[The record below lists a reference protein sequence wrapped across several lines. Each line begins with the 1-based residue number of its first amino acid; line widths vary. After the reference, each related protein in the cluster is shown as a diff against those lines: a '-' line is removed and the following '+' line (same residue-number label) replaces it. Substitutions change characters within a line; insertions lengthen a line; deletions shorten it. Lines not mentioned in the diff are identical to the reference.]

1 MAANTT
7 SMISRMAALEARL
20 AAVESENELLKMQLP
35 LEAFTEGLKAAS
47 PEHLA
52 AWAAACTAAAEGL
65 GEAPAKKG
73 KKAAKAAK
81 TAEEKAKK
89 TTNPEGP
96 AAWNAFIN
104 ATWHEM
110 AAEKG
115 VVGEHDDAF
124 KKASAAV
131 GITFA
136 IARAEASRRKA
147 ELDGKE
153 PKEPK
158 APKAKKAAAPAAS
171 APASPKAE
179 SPAASAPASPRAESP
194 VPAAPKTLP
203 APTAAQIKATLQED
217 PDAKGMTEEEF
228 DSYAKAIR
236 EENEEGFGWE
246 AVVVGGKAA
255 WLDASTGNVHSYDG
269 INLLGAWDAAKGVF
283 TAA

>member
-1 MAANTT
+1 MSTT
-7 SMISRMAALEARL
+7 VISMSARIAALEAGMADLR
-20 AAVESENELLKMQLP
+20 AENELLKAQMP

-73 KKAAKAAK
+73 KKAAK

-124 KKASAAV
+124 KKAAAAI

-136 IARAEASRRKA
+136 VARTEASRRKA
-147 ELDGKE
+147 ELEG
-153 PKEPK
+153 KEPK
-158 APKAKKAAAPAAS
+158 APKAPKEPKAKKAALPKAESPAAS

-194 VPAAPKTLP
+194 VPKTLP
-203 APTAAQIKATLQED
+203 APTEVQIKAATLECD
-217 PDAKGMTEEEF
+217 DEMRGL
-228 DSYAKAIR
+228 IR
-236 EENEEGFGWE
+236 EEHEANGWE
-246 AVVVGGKAA
+246 AVLAGGEAG
-255 WLDASTGNVHSYDG
+255 WLDPSTGTVHSYDG
-269 INLLGAWDAAKGVF
+269 EKVLGEWDAEKGVF
-283 TAA
+283 TIA

>member
-153 PKEPK
+153 PK

-171 APASPKAE
+171 APASP
-179 SPAASAPASPRAESP
+179 APASPRAESP

-255 WLDASTGNVHSYDG
+255 WLDATTGNVHSYDG

>member
-1 MAANTT
+1 MSTT
-7 SMISRMAALEARL
+7 VSSISARIAALEAGMADLR
-20 AAVESENELLKMQLP
+20 AENELLKMQMP

-73 KKAAKAAK
+73 KKAAK

-96 AAWNAFIN
+96 SAWNVFVN

-115 VVGEHDDAF
+115 VVSEAHDAAF

-131 GITFA
+131 GVTYQSA
-136 IARAEASRRKA
+136 MKEASRRKA
-147 ELDGKE
+147 ELEG
-153 PKEPK
+153 KEPK
-158 APKAKKAAAPAAS
+158 APKEPKAAAAVPK

-179 SPAASAPASPRAESP
+179 SPAASAPASSKAESP

-203 APTAAQIKATLQED
+203 APTEAQIKAATLECD
-217 PDAKGMTEEEF
+217 DEMRGL
-228 DSYAKAIR
+228 IR
-236 EENEEGFGWE
+236 EEHEANGWE
-246 AVVVGGKAA
+246 AVLAGGEAG
-255 WLDASTGNVHSYDG
+255 WLDPSTGTVHSYDG
-269 INLLGAWDAAKGVF
+269 EKMLGEWDAEKGVF
-283 TAA
+283 TIA

>member
-1 MAANTT
+1 MSTT
-7 SMISRMAALEARL
+7 VSSMSARIAALEAGMADLR
-20 AAVESENELLKMQLP
+20 AENELLKAQMP

-73 KKAAKAAK
+73 KKAAK

-124 KKASAAV
+124 KKAAAAI

-136 IARAEASRRKA
+136 VARTEASRRKA
-147 ELDGKE
+147 ELEG
-153 PKEPK
+153 KEPK
-158 APKAKKAAAPAAS
+158 APKEPKAKKAASPKPEVAVPASPKAESPAES

-179 SPAASAPASPRAESP
+179 SPA
-194 VPAAPKTLP
+194 PKTLP
-203 APTAAQIKATLQED
+203 APTEAQIKAATLECD
-217 PDAKGMTEEEF
+217 DEMRGL
-228 DSYAKAIR
+228 IR
-236 EENEEGFGWE
+236 EEHEANGWE
-246 AVVVGGKAA
+246 AVLAGGEAG
-255 WLDASTGNVHSYDG
+255 WLDPSTGTVHSYDG
-269 INLLGAWDAAKGVF
+269 EKVLGEWDAEKGIF
-283 TAA
+283 TIA

>member
-35 LEAFTEGLKAAS
+35 LDAFTAGLKAAS
-47 PEHLA
+47 PEDLA
-52 AWAAACTAAAEGL
+52 TWAAACTAAAEGL

-73 KKAAKAAK
+73 KKAAKPAM

-89 TTNPEGP
+89 ITNPEGP

-153 PKEPK
+153 PK
-158 APKAKKAAAPAAS
+158 APKAKKAAAA

-228 DSYAKAIR
+228 DSYATAIR
-236 EENEEGFGWE
+236 EENEGGFGWE